1 MSVIAAANWDEW
13 VAKAAAMLRA
23 NRIEIDGCRYTA
35 PATSPTANP
44 AYVHQFLWDSCFHA
58 LAYRWFDLAMARDEL
73 RALVAAQLQDGP
85 DAGMIPHMISRR
97 GGSEQLWG
105 RPDHSLITQPPL
117 IAVTAMLLH
126 ADAPDVPF
134 LAELYPALCAYHA
147 WFDRRRDPDGDGLI
161 CLIHP
166 WESGWDASP
175 RWDRAMG
182 LPCDVAHEQGAR
194 ARAELAPRLVEL
206 GCDAG
211 ALLRAG
217 SYCVEPVDYNAI
229 RAADLEALGEMAAA
243 LDRPQEAMEWGG
255 RAARV
260 REAFQRKMVRD
271 GSPYDLDGA
280 DEQPIVQESAA
291 QFIALF
297 GGCLTEAQAERLAAQ
312 LRQPRHWPRFPVPT
326 SPTDAPAFVPDQYWR
341 GNVWLSV
348 NWLIY
353 MGLRRYGY
361 VALASELAERSLAL
375 VAQSGFWEYYHPL
388 TGQGL
393 GSTPQSWSAIVL
405 DMLGRERGI
414 EPPRQA

>member
-1 MSVIAAANWDEW
+1 MSAIASASWDEW
-13 VAKAAAMLRA
+13 VAKSAALLRG
-23 NRIEIDGCRYTA
+23 NRIEVDGWRYTA
-35 PATSPTANP
+35 PATSPTAHA

-58 LAYRWFDLAMARDEL
+58 LTGRWFDPAMARDEL
-73 RALVAAQLQDGP
+73 RALVAAQVQDGP
-85 DAGMIPHMISRR
+85 DTGMIPHMTSRR

-105 RPDHSLITQPPL
+105 CPDHSLITQPPL

-126 ADAPDVPF
+126 ADVPDVPL
-134 LAELYPALCAYHA
+134 LAELYPALCAFHA
-147 WFDRRRDPDGDGLI
+147 WFERRRDPDGDRLV

-182 LPCDVAHEQGAR
+182 LPGDMTYEQGRLAR
-194 ARAELAPRLVEL
+194 VALAAHVVES

-217 SYCVEPVDYNAI
+217 SYCVEAVDYNAI

-243 LDRPQEAMEWGG
+243 LDRPQEATAWAG
-255 RAARV
+255 RAAQV
-260 REAFQRKMVRD
+260 REMFQRKMVRD
-271 GSPYDLDGA
+271 GAPYDLDGA
-280 DEQPIVQESAA
+280 DEQPVVQESAA
-291 QFIALF
+291 QAVALF
-297 GGCLTEAQAERLAAQ
+297 GGCLTEAQAAHLVAQ

-326 SPTDAPAFVPDQYWR
+326 SPTDSPAFVPDRYWR

-361 VALASELAERSLAL
+361 AALASELAERSLAL
-375 VAQSGFWEYYHPL
+375 VAQGGFWEYYHPL

-393 GSTPQSWSAIVL
+393 GSPSYSWSAIVL
-405 DMLGRERGI
+405 DMLGRERGLV
-414 EPPRQA
+414 PPRQA

>member
-1 MSVIAAANWDEW
+1 MSVLAAANWDEW

-23 NRIEIDGCRYTA
+23 NRIEMDGCRYTA

-97 GGSEQLWG
+97 GDAEHLWG

-117 IAVTAMLLH
+117 VAVTAMLLH

-182 LPCDVAHEQGAR
+182 LPCDVAHEQGVR

-260 REAFQRKMVRD
+260 REAFQRKMVRG

-297 GGCLTEAQAERLAAQ
+297 GGCLTEAQAERLVAQ

-326 SPTDAPAFVPDQYWR
+326 SPMDAPAFVPGQYWR

-361 VALASELAERSLAL
+361 AALASELAERSLAL